1 MWGKL
6 AEKINK
12 KLSEDDEEI
21 TFKSYDDESERL
33 GSGAPSLGSELKA
46 DTKEKDSSIK
56 FKVIKPESFEDV
68 RAIADHL
75 IEGCTVFFNAEL
87 LDRETCQR
95 MLLFLNGVTYTTD
108 GEIKAVSHNTYIITP
123 HDVDVSDEA

>member
-6 AEKINK
+6 ADKINK
-12 KLSEDDEEI
+12 RLNEDEEEI

-33 GSGAPSLGSELKA
+33 GGASNPASELKA
-46 DTKEKDSSIK
+46 DTKGKDSSIK
-56 FKVIKPESFEDV
+56 FKVMKPENFDDV
-68 RAIADHL
+68 RAIADQL

-87 LDRETCQR
+87 LDKETCQR

-108 GEIKAVSHNTYIITP
+108 GDIKAVSQTTYIITP